1 MNKYLLEV
9 HGSSTS
15 EKTLKSLRF
24 VKDEVCHVGGV
35 TNFRISR
42 ELIFSVKNAPS
53 KYITDLEIQN
63 EIQSKEKLEQE
74 DEEEGAGCI
83 TDSKTED

>member
-15 EKTLKSLRF
+15 EETLKSLRF
-24 VKDEVCHVGGV
+24 VKDEVCLVGRV

-42 ELIFSVKNAPS
+42 ELIFSVKMLPAS
-53 KYITDLEIQN
+53 ILLI
-63 EIQSKEKLEQE
+63 
-74 DEEEGAGCI
+74 
-83 TDSKTED
+83 